1 MSKVKVTLVKSLI
14 NRPERQKRTAKAL
27 GLGKMQS
34 SVEKEVNPQIQ
45 GMINTIAHL
54 IKIEHI

>member
-27 GLGKMQS
+27 GLTKMQS
-34 SVEKEVNPQIQ
+34 VVEKDLNPQIQ

-54 IKIEHI
+54 IRVEQL

>member
-27 GLGKMQS
+27 GLTKMQS
-34 SVEKEVNPQIQ
+34 VVEKDLNPQIQ
-45 GMINTIAHL
+45 GMIDTIAHL
-54 IKIEHI
+54 IRVEQL